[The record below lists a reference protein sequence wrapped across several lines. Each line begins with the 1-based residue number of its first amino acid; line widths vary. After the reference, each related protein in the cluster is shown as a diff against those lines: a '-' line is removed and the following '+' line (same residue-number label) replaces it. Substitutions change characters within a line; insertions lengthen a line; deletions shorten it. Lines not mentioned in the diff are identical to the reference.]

1 MKIFISQPMKGL
13 SDEEILIVREQA
25 IEEIKIKY
33 QFFERNK
40 ELEIISTFEVGEDE
54 NIPEDPNRL
63 WWLGR
68 ALQML
73 SYCDKIYMC
82 KGWENSSGCRVEK
95 LAAVEYNIGIDYQK

>member
-1 MKIFISQPMKGL
+1 MKVFISQPMKGL
-13 SDEEILIVREQA
+13 SDEEILIVRDQA

-54 NIPEDPNRL
+54 IIPEDPNRL

-68 ALQML
+68 ELQIL
-73 SYCDKIYMC
+73 SYCEKIYM
-82 KGWENSSGCRVEK
+82 
-95 LAAVEYNIGIDYQK
+95 

>member
-33 QFFERNK
+33 QFFDRNN
-40 ELEIISTFEVGEDE
+40 ELEIISTFEVSDEE
-54 NIPEDPNRL
+54 NIPEGVNRL

-82 KGWENSSGCRVEK
+82 KGWENSSGCKIEK
-95 LAAVEYNIGIDYQK
+95 AAAVEYNIGIDYQK